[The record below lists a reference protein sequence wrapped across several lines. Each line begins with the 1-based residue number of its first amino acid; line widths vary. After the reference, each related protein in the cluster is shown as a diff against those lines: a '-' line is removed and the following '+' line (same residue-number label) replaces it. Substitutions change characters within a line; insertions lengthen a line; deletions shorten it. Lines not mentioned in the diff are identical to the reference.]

1 MSMSPSMRATSPM
14 TMPACM
20 ASAVVRPSSDLG
32 ALSSTAASWAAPRAS
47 AWGAELHARGDDAAA
62 EGAVS
67 SKSSKVVEVPR
78 SMTRA
83 GAP

>member
-1 MSMSPSMRATSPM
+1 MRATSPM

-32 ALSSTAASWAAPRAS
+32 ARSSTAASWAAPRAS
-47 AWGAELHARGDDAAA
+47 AWAPSFMPGAMMPPRKAP
-62 EGAVS
+62 VS